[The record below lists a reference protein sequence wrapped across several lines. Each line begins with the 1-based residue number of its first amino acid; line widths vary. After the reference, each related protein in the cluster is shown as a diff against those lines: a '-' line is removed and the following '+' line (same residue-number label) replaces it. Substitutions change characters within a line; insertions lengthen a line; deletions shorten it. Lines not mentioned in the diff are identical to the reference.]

1 MFNFLNKTAFVLGG
15 SGLIGSKVIEKLIKL
30 NCTVINLDIRKSNFQ
45 QNKNYLFS
53 TFNCAKKNLD
63 KDYAKIIK
71 KYGLPDIF
79 INCSYPKTSDWKKN
93 NFKNISYESLRKNI
107 EIQLVNQSFLIKE
120 VAQQN
125 KKNKKK
131 CSIVLL
137 SSIYGLVGQDISVYK
152 GTSVTEN
159 LSYSITKGALISL
172 TKQMSSYYTKYGI
185 RTNNICPG
193 GVFDKSISKNNKN
206 YKKLLLNY
214 SKRSPI
220 ERMATPEEIA
230 NPIIF
235 LSSDLS
241 SYISGA
247 TLAVDGG
254 WTAI

>member
-1 MFNFLNKTAFVLGG
+1 MRNK
-15 SGLIGSKVIEKLIKL
+15 
-30 NCTVINLDIRKSNFQ
+30 
-45 QNKNYLFS
+45 
-53 TFNCAKKNLD
+53 
-63 KDYAKIIK
+63 IK
-71 KYGLPDIF
+71 K
-79 INCSYPKTSDWKKN
+79 K
-93 NFKNISYESLRKNI
+93 
-107 EIQLVNQSFLIKE
+107 
-120 VAQQN
+120 
-125 KKNKKK
+125 KKK

-159 LSYSITKGALISL
+159 LSYSITKGALITL